1 MFIIEIGISYKEG
14 GESAGRGGG
23 HTHFKEN
30 SFSGKAPQTG
40 HRTNRLVHEG
50 LGFMNCAD
58 TVEASHC

>member
-1 MFIIEIGISYKEG
+1 MEFHIEEEG
-14 GESAGRGGG
+14 VGGGG
-23 HTHFKEN
+23 HTRFKEN

>member
-1 MFIIEIGISYKEG
+1 MVFIIKIGISYQE
-14 GESAGRGGG
+14 RGGG
-23 HTHFKEN
+23 SFKEN
-30 SFSGKAPQTG
+30 SFSGKAPQTE